1 MPIDQAFFMGSG
13 DIHLV
18 RGQTS
23 ERLDRRLVFGLVPE
37 GTKRGDEYI
46 PANQDVS
53 LEFKPLFKG
62 TRNGD
67 LLEGH
72 GLKVNVKTGQIEVQ
86 KTAPARVKSN
96 FIIEAVAK
104 NLPDGPT
111 FTEIIRVHIHPSA
124 VRIWLTPD
132 QLVIRPAEATRPE
145 TTSSRFTVRAEFS
158 DGVVGDITREHGV
171 TWSPSSNVTNGS
183 FGGSLIIASG
193 NKPGDDITIRAKAPV
208 AWGNLS
214 AKATMHIEKA
224 WSAET
229 NPPNAEIIPGG
240 GWPGI
245 QRPENVPNILLF
257 GDGFS
262 KDDKT
267 SFENITNSFVQHLK
281 SSHFTS
287 PYNHLAT
294 SMNFWRAFIPASA
307 TGISVQSEV
316 FTFTVDGKVFART
329 LPVARKPNDASL
341 WTIENL
347 LYVFGLPMPKD
358 SLKSEQDLRDEW
370 KQLVDPNVLE
380 PATFTDWARIVTPT
394 PDEVDLYNDMIAQW
408 KTMGSRSFIDEIDS
422 FPGMTYGDPPA
433 AERAGDNF
441 SLGVR
446 NSFSLGEAFFPFLVA
461 ADGTKLDHDKP
472 LGLLWAKTDPSFKFD
487 NTSLVVYLSAVPGG
501 RANSMIAMSLGSGNI
516 DLPVIAVPGRNSFKL
531 GTFDLPQEAP
541 PDACRTLAHELAHNF
556 GLGDEYTEFSR
567 RYDAQDEPLSGAA
580 NLQTEK
586 SAQNPVGQF
595 SGDEIKWNWHRIS
608 KAAVIMPNK
617 TDPDKPP
624 ITESSGQFEIPLRLG
639 HGLQFVKG
647 DKVLLR
653 VRKWNEPIQKK
664 PDTLS
669 LAQLLEVVEIK
680 KFEFGVTD
688 PPPRDRIVVR
698 PVNAGA
704 VTLAQIERFK
714 EGSIVY
720 LPTPAPES
728 VRHPVNYPFA
738 EMVPLNI
745 KQAITS
751 QNRPLTPVPCTDLTG
766 AFMQLPDL
774 TNIEVNFRGKFFRP
788 FIVGLYEG
796 GGKDTCGIMRPSG
809 KCMMRAHYEEH
820 AFFCP
825 VCRYVIVDFV
835 NPFVHFEIN
844 QEYEFIY
851 PQS

>member
-86 KTAPARVKSN
+86 KTAPATVKSN

-171 TWSPSSNVTNGS
+171 TWSPSSNVTSGS

-214 AKATMHIEKA
+214 AKATLHIEKA

-262 KDDKT
+262 KDDKI

-358 SLKSEQDLRDEW
+358 RLKSEQDLRDEW
-370 KQLVDPNVLE
+370 KQLVDPNVLD

-446 NSFSLGEAFFPFLVA
+446 NSFSLAEAFFPFLIA

-531 GTFDLPQEAP
+531 GAFDLPQEAP

-586 SAQNPVGQF
+586 NAQNPVGQF

-647 DKVLLR
+647 DRVLLR

-704 VTLAQIERFK
+704 VTLPQLERFK

-745 KQAITS
+745 KQAITN

>member
-287 PYNHLAT
+287 PYNHLAK

-446 NSFSLGEAFFPFLVA
+446 NSFSLAEAFFPFLVA

-531 GTFDLPQEAP
+531 GAFDLPQEAP